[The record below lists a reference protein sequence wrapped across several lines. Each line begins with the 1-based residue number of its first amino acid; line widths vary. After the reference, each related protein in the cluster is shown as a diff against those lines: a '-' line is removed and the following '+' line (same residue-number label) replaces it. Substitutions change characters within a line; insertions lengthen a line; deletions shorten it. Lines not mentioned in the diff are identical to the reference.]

1 MPVATRSRVTAA
13 CGGGE
18 GALAWGSASAAPAPR
33 DGVASHHHGLK
44 EKMRALTLLYDQ
56 HKQQI
61 AASQAGGAAARP
73 LRRSIRSL
81 SAAEVVIDENAK
93 NAEEEEQG
101 GGVAVR
107 HRDAFALVPEAAVLR
122 EKVAVAPPQPRAS
135 SNSKYSRVVV
145 FPRSAEPQEK
155 DPIKKAV
162 RVPVLPAPPARKLSL
177 GGAVGGKLK
186 AAAEVGAGTG
196 EAAENRILVFVR
208 LRPMSRKEK
217 EAGSRSCVKIVNKKE
232 VYLTEYA
239 SENDYLRLK
248 RLRGRHFCF
257 DSAFPDSTTQAEI
270 YSTS

>member
-81 SAAEVVIDENAK
+81 SAAEVVNDENAK

-122 EKVAVAPPQPRAS
+122 EKVAVAPPQPRAP
-135 SNSKYSRVVV
+135 SKDSHIFV
-145 FPRSAEPQEK
+145 FARPAEPQEK
-155 DPIKKAV
+155 ENVVGHAGNAMSSLVKKVVPMLRAPATAV
-162 RVPVLPAPPARKLSL
+162 
-177 GGAVGGKLK
+177 
-186 AAAEVGAGTG
+186 
-196 EAAENRILVFVR
+196 
-208 LRPMSRKEK
+208 K
-217 EAGSRSCVKIVNKKE
+217 EAF
-232 VYLTEYA
+232 A
-239 SENDYLRLK
+239 
-248 RLRGRHFCF
+248 GR
-257 DSAFPDSTTQAEI
+257 
-270 YSTS
+270 